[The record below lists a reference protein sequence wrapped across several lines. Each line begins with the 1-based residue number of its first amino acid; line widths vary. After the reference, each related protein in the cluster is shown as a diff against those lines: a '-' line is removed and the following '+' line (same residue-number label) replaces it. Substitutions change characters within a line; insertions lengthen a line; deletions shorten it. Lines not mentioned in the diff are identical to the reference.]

1 MKIYGVSQ
9 STGVERLL
17 KIERGIDGIVLTVI
31 EHVGQK
37 ERGRIIVLADP
48 LLAAIMEPPAGGATI
63 AGLPQANAGAMA
75 LHIEVKRN
83 EVLLRVDAVAD
94 GSSADVAVGLDD
106 LQDALEGVIS
116 RG

>member
-31 EHVGQK
+31 DHVGQK
-37 ERGRIIVLADP
+37 ERGRIIVLAEN
-48 LLAAIMEPPAGGATI
+48 LLAAIMEPPEGGAI
-63 AGLPQANAGAMA
+63 MEGLAQPQGTLMR
-75 LHIEVKRN
+75 LHIEVRRN
-83 EVLLRVDAVAD
+83 EVLMRVYSETGAS
-94 GSSADVAVGLDD
+94 GDVAVGLDD

-116 RG
+116 RA

>member
-17 KIERGIDGIVLTVI
+17 KIERGIDGIVLTLI
-31 EHVGQK
+31 DADGQK
-37 ERGRIIVLADP
+37 ERGRIIVLAEN
-48 LLAAIMEPPAGGATI
+48 LLAAIMEPREGGSVME
-63 AGLPQANAGAMA
+63 GLPQPHGEPMR
-75 LHIEVKRN
+75 LQIEVRRN
-83 EVLLRVDAVAD
+83 EVLLRVFANTGA
-94 GSSADVAVGLDD
+94 SADAAVGLDD